1 MFFIKCAA
9 IFIGTFGY
17 ATIINIPKKHLFHT
31 AFTAMAGYCVYLLM
45 LPSEIIGCFLGACV
59 IAALGEIFSRTLKDA
74 ATLFIIPGIIPLVPG
89 AKMYN
94 MTLSLIRQDFNEA
107 ATLGVQ
113 VLMYAGGIAIAIL
126 LVSSTVRSVAGYASK
141 IKKNKYKGP
150 VHK

>member
-9 IFIGTFGY
+9 IFLGTFGY
-17 ATIINIPKKHLFHT
+17 ATIINIPKKHLIHT
-31 AFTAMAGYCVYLLM
+31 AFTAMAGYGVYLLM

-59 IAALGEIFSRTLKDA
+59 IAALGEIFSRVLKDA

-94 MTLSLIRQDFNEA
+94 MTLSLIRQDFSEA

-113 VLMYAGGIAIAIL
+113 VLMYAGGIAVAIL
-126 LVSSTVRSVAGYASK
+126 LVSSTVRSVTRYMAK
-141 IKKNKYKGP
+141 VRK
-150 VHK
+150 